1 MKYLKTFESMNDYT
15 DRNLKHSRCLRFL
28 EDMSLEL
35 SENFNV
41 QIVSYDEIY
50 YKDLQNK
57 LDGVDDDFKGDI
69 IVRIQKR
76 GDSNVINPFYNI
88 GYGAKRFNYNDI
100 KDVLL
105 TMISYM
111 ESERYSIREIE
122 VSSKYVHN
130 LIPVQ
135 LKGEELELKYRP
147 TELVNYPIGQ
157 LVINFKA

>member
-1 MKYLKTFESMNDYT
+1 MKYLKTFESMNDYS

-50 YKDLQNK
+50 Y
-57 LDGVDDDFKGDI
+57 KGDI

>member
-1 MKYLKTFESMNDYT
+1 MKYLKTFESMNDYS

-41 QIVSYDEIY
+41 QIVSY
-50 YKDLQNK
+50 
-57 LDGVDDDFKGDI
+57 DDFKGDI

-111 ESERYSIREIE
+111 ESEGYSIREIE